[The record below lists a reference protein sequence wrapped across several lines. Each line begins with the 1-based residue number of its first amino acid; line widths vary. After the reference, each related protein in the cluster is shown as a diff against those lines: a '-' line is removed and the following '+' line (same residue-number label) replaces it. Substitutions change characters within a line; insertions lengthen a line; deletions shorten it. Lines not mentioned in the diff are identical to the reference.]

1 MVGIVAEGLEEFIST
16 FACSSDF
23 NPFSSLDFWS
33 TLEISSCNLQNH
45 FSKPRCILKS
55 EESTMTQAKEAT
67 LEDLAAIKSK
77 AELVNATIQHF
88 PPNGFLPGYFAGEI
102 FSSLR
107 EYARRTKTG
116 YAIADNKGFVVN
128 LPNRKS
134 FSPDAAFYTGA
145 HSGMKFLEGAPVFAV
160 EVRSE
165 GDYGPKAELEIAQK
179 REDYFAA
186 GSLVVWD
193 VDILSADVVR
203 VYRAS
208 EPSRAL
214 IFRRGDQADAE
225 PAVPGWTMPVDD
237 LFPYFT
243 QTSGNQ

>member
-1 MVGIVAEGLEEFIST
+1 M
-16 FACSSDF
+16 
-23 NPFSSLDFWS
+23 
-33 TLEISSCNLQNH
+33 
-45 FSKPRCILKS
+45 R
-55 EESTMTQAKEAT
+55 QAKESM
-67 LEDLAAIKSK
+67 LEDLAAINEK
-77 AELVNATIQHF
+77 AELVNGTIQHLS
-88 PPNGFLPGYFAGEI
+88 PNGFLPGYFAGEI

-134 FSPDAAFYTGA
+134 FSPDAGFYTGS
-145 HSGMKFLEGAPVFAV
+145 HSGLKFLEGAPVFAI

-165 GDYGPKAELEIAQK
+165 GDYGLRAELEIAHK
-179 REDYFAA
+179 CEDYFAA
-186 GSLVVWD
+186 GSLMVWD

-203 VYRAS
+203 AYRAS
-208 EPSRAL
+208 KPTRAL
-214 IFRRGDQADAE
+214 MFRRGDQASAE

-243 QTSGNQ
+243 DTSS